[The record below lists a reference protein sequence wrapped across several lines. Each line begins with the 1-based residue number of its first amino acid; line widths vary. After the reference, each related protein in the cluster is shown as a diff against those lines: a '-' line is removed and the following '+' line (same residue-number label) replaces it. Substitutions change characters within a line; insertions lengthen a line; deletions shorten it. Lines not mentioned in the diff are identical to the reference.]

1 MYNTLGG
8 NNMIGMFGKGAR
20 VGNEVDMYAGQA
32 KAKVENAI
40 MTLKMSDN
48 IEMQFNSLAQ
58 MAKASGDLGLASQF
72 EMLKNSIDM
81 MQNQV
86 VMQLNGVI
94 QDLQKIDNATDKVQ
108 Y

>member
-1 MYNTLGG
+1 MYNNLGG
-8 NNMIGMFGKGAR
+8 TSMIGMFGKGAR

-40 MTLKMSDN
+40 LTLKQSDM
-48 IEMQFNSLAQ
+48 IEMQFASLSN
-58 MAKASGDLGLASQF
+58 MAKASGDAGLGMQF
-72 EMLKNSIDM
+72 DMLKGMIDN

-86 VMQLNGVI
+86 VMQLQGVI
-94 QDLQKIDNATDKVQ
+94 QDLVKIDNTTDKVQ